1 MARRLRPNSD
11 APPAGRVRLQKYLS
25 DAGVASRR
33 HAEELVLE
41 GHVLVNDVVVQSLPA
56 FVDPQ
61 RDRVVVDGDVVRPQK
76 PVYFM
81 VHKPRGVVC
90 TNRDPD
96 RRPLAVNLLPPMRE
110 RVFSVGRL
118 DAEATGLLLMTN
130 DGELAAQITHPRLG
144 IAKRYRVEVRGR
156 IGDQLPA
163 QMNAGVWLSDGKA
176 RLSEVEVTHRGAERS
191 VLMVTLREGGNRVI
205 YRLLARLGH
214 PVRDLKRVQI
224 GPLALRDLPLGAARR
239 LTPRELA
246 ELREA
251 VAHPQRERLRPAP
264 RRRFRASA
272 DVSDAKSESTAAD
285 TVRRAGGE
293 AARPAR
299 RPPGV
304 PARRPAAQPAPRP
317 RARPPHS
324 GGDETAPRKR
334 RIIT

>member
-1 MARRLRPNSD
+1 MARRPRPHAD
-11 APPAGRVRLQKYLS
+11 APPAGRVRLQKFLS

-76 PVYFM
+76 LVYFM

-90 TNRDPD
+90 TTRDPD

-156 IGDQLPA
+156 VGDQLPA
-163 QMNAGVWLSDGKA
+163 QLDAGVWLSDGKA
-176 RLSEVEVTHRGAERS
+176 RLSEVEVTHRGADRS
-191 VLMVTLREGGNRVI
+191 VLMVTLRAGGNRII

-214 PVRDLKRVQI
+214 PVRELKRVQI
-224 GPLALRDLPLGAARR
+224 GPLALRDLPVGAARR

-251 VAHPQRERLRPAP
+251 VAHPHRERPRLAP

-272 DVSDAKSESTAAD
+272 AAPDAVSESPAAGAVPRARD
-285 TVRRAGGE
+285 GATRPSRRPRAG
-293 AARPAR
+293 AAR
-299 RPPGV
+299 RPSG
-304 PARRPAAQPAPRP
+304 QPAPRRP
-317 RARPPHS
+317 AHPPHP
-324 GGDETAPRKR
+324 GGDDTPRKR